1 MGCCNSKSAAI
12 ESGEQNK
19 GKGKEALPSADSN
32 KGKEKDIQPVEN
44 NNGIEKDKGKGP
56 VSTADVTVVVQSEPE
71 KV

>member
-32 KGKEKDIQPVEN
+32 KGKEKEPVEN